1 MLNLNIEL
9 SREKEQAF
17 LDIAKARN
25 TSKEKI
31 AQALIIEFLEDL
43 QDAKIGEQAYKE
55 YLANEKKA
63 LVLIIFLNNL
73 IYDRNLF

>member
-55 YLANEKKA
+55 YLANEKKSISA
-63 LVLIIFLNNL
+63 
-73 IYDRNLF
+73 DNLFKQLNL